1 MSSERIIFKFKP
13 SIDIENEY
21 ASSEQFIS
29 AYFEGIRM
37 LLGENRL
44 SFDVN
49 NPEDALSV
57 SYNGEYWQV
66 TSLYSSGDAWGNT
79 VELTI
84 NKMDEEQKLSV
95 STDMI
100 GDEDAWK
107 LLKVV
112 FEKNTTPPVDMEKP
126 VRFLAKIKI
135 ENGELYLLGCG
146 IFQQFKGRTLGES

>member
-100 GDEDAWK
+100 GDEDVELGAELSPRKADGILSASGDRDTNMVWQVVKIYTMPDHQPGVK
-107 LLKVV
+107 L
-112 FEKNTTPPVDMEKP
+112 M
-126 VRFLAKIKI
+126 RIK
-135 ENGELYLLGCG
+135 
-146 IFQQFKGRTLGES
+146 

>member
-49 NPEDALSV
+49 NPKMR
-57 SYNGEYWQV
+57 Y
-66 TSLYSSGDAWGNT
+66 LYHIMGS
-79 VELTI
+79 
-84 NKMDEEQKLSV
+84 
-95 STDMI
+95 I
-100 GDEDAWK
+100 GK
-107 LLKVV
+107 
-112 FEKNTTPPVDMEKP
+112 
-126 VRFLAKIKI
+126 
-135 ENGELYLLGCG
+135 
-146 IFQQFKGRTLGES
+146 

>member
-95 STDMI
+95 STDMS

-112 FEKNTTPPVDMEKP
+112 FVKTGYEDYKDVYD
-126 VRFLAKIKI
+126 FY
-135 ENGELYLLGCG
+135 GYEL
-146 IFQQFKGRTLGES
+146 S